1 MTTATTPKP
10 KRRASGWRRIGITA
24 SVLWIIGVGIWG
36 WVSVVP
42 AAMTGWIPYVYDLCL
57 QDKSKIRDC
66 SQELKKNQK
75 WIRGE
80 GATVAALYAFPP
92 VIIGWPL
99 IWGILALARWIRAGF
114 REGRRDQ

>member
-57 QDKSKIRDC
+57 QDKSKISR
-66 SQELKKNQK
+66 L
-75 WIRGE
+75 
-80 GATVAALYAFPP
+80 F
-92 VIIGWPL
+92 
-99 IWGILALARWIRAGF
+99 ARAK
-114 REGRRDQ
+114 EKPKMD